1 MKVVQVSTYCVA
13 AVLFFAVPCLGEVQ
27 PDQKKAAGEPAAAV
41 AEQPPAAAETAPSS
55 EAAGTAAKETA
66 AAAKESDA
74 AGGAVRE
81 SEVLWE
87 ARPSE
92 ENLVEEEE
100 KGPILKD
107 VTEEKL
113 PLRNPFAPT
122 FELARM
128 KVEQK
133 TAPKKKEKE
142 VTFQQTPLDAKI
154 PKMRLK
160 GHLRNEEGELLS
172 LLEIEGGS
180 TYIVREGDTI
190 GLSELGQDAVI
201 KIKKIDRLHLVVE
214 FGRMGTVIIVR

>member
-1 MKVVQVSTYCVA
+1 MKVVRVSTYCIA
-13 AVLFFAVPCLGEVQ
+13 AVLFFAVPCLGEDQ
-27 PDQKKAAGEPAAAV
+27 PAEKQAAGETAAA
-41 AEQPPAAAETAPSS
+41 AEQPVAAETAPSS
-55 EAAGTAAKETA
+55 DAAA
-66 AAAKESDA
+66 AAAKETEAAAKKNDA
-74 AGGAVRE
+74 AGGAVKER
-81 SEVLWE
+81 EVLWE
-87 ARPSE
+87 MKPDQ
-92 ENLVEEEE
+92 ENLVVEEE

-107 VTEEKL
+107 VTEEKR

-122 FELARM
+122 LDLAKM
-128 KVEQK
+128 KVEEK
-133 TAPKKKEKE
+133 TAPKKKKKE

-154 PKMRLK
+154 PRMHLK
-160 GHLRNEEGELLS
+160 GHLRNEEGKLLS